1 MPAAPFPEARSLSN
15 GPPFFIPAQ
24 AADDAGLIELWLH
37 GRPCTTR
44 QAYTRDME
52 LFLGFVLKPQAMV
65 TVGDIQRWMDSLVNL
80 KPSSR
85 SRRLSAIK
93 SLFGFAQRVG
103 YVHFNCTAP
112 LRLPAVRDQLA
123 QRIVPEASI
132 HRMLAFT
139 PPGRDHT
146 LLRLLYASGLR
157 LSEVAG
163 LRWSDC
169 TDREEGGQLSV
180 FGKGQKTRQVL
191 IPATVWIDLKSL
203 RGEHGEHDPIF
214 RSRQLNAP
222 LSRRQIGFIVKKAAI
237 RAGLPS
243 GFSPHWCRH
252 AHASH
257 ALDRNAPIHVVS
269 STLGHASLATTSR
282 YSHARPGVSSGQ
294 FLAL

>member
-1 MPAAPFPEARSLSN
+1 MSFSMTVQPPPGYALAAA
-15 GPPFFIPAQ
+15 IPQQ
-24 AADDAGLIELWLH
+24 ADNDAGLIELWLH
-37 GRPCTTR
+37 GRPSTTR
-44 QAYTRDME
+44 RAYTRDVE
-52 LFLGFVLKPQAMV
+52 LFLGFVLKPLAMV
-65 TVGDIQRWMDSLVNL
+65 TVGDIQKWLDSLGDL

-112 LRLPAVRDQLA
+112 VRLPAVRDQLA

-132 HRMLAFT
+132 HRMLALT

-146 LLRLLYASGLR
+146 LLRLLYASGMR

-169 TDREEGGQLSV
+169 TDREDGGQLSV
-180 FGKGQKTRQVL
+180 FGKGQRTRHVL
-191 IPATVWIDLKSL
+191 IPAAAWTDLVAL

-214 RSRQLNAP
+214 RSRQLDAP
-222 LSRRQIGFIVKKAAI
+222 LSTRQIGFIVKTAAL
-237 RAGLPS
+237 RAGLPA

-257 ALDRNAPIHVVS
+257 ALDRNAPVHVVS

-282 YSHARPGVSSGQ
+282 YAHARPGVSSGQ